1 VKAGACVASALPRP
15 TSERIWCAY
24 FACVLAV
31 AVFAPGGGS
40 DGYAP
45 WLCAAVHAVVLAAV
59 VACGWLATRRSP
71 AAARVPRAG
80 LAIVGLPTV
89 FTALC
94 WLLPAVH
101 PEPYEWWFL
110 AVDRTLVGADP
121 GAFVRC
127 LPGWLVEAMQVS
139 YGAFYGICAL
149 SAIAAGLASGPAA
162 FDRAVLLLVGGFL
175 ASYLG
180 YLLVPTLG
188 PNRVLA
194 FDHDVLGVW
203 IAAPLRATI
212 DAGEANPWDCFP
224 SGHTMMTL
232 TSLLILWRWNRRWLP
247 WLLTPCLLLLV
258 STVLLRYHWLVDVA
272 AGALLAWPVARGCDK
287 LADRDGWAPAPPLGG
302 LSRS

>member
-1 VKAGACVASALPRP
+1 VSAPASSAAALPRP
-15 TSERIWCAY
+15 TTERIWCAY
-24 FACVLAV
+24 LACIGVVTVL
-31 AVFAPGGGS
+31 APGGGA
-40 DGYAP
+40 DGHAP
-45 WLCAAVHAVVLAAV
+45 WSCAAVHAVVLAAV
-59 VACGWLATRRSP
+59 LACGRLATRRSP
-71 AAARVPRAG
+71 AAARVPRAA
-80 LAIVGLPTV
+80 LAIIGLPTV
-89 FTALC
+89 FSALC

-110 AVDRTLVGADP
+110 AVDRAICGADP

-127 LPGWLVEAMQVS
+127 LPAWLVEAMQIS

-149 SAIAAGLASGPAA
+149 SAIAAGLGAGAAA

-194 FDHDVLGVW
+194 FDHEVVGAW
-203 IAAPLRATI
+203 IAAPLRASI

-232 TSLLILWRWNRRWLP
+232 TSLLILWRWNRRWFR
-247 WLLTPCLLLLV
+247 WLLLPCALLLA
-258 STVLLRYHWLVDVA
+258 STVVLRYHWLVDVA
-272 AGALLAWPVARGCDK
+272 AGALLAWPVARGCDR
-287 LADRDGWAPAPPLGG
+287 LADRDGWQPAPTIAA